1 MMKNDIDQLRR
12 IREQTLARIAE
23 ITAQPKP
30 SYRIEGQQVEWADYL
45 RRLQQTV
52 DWCDAKLAAAAP
64 FERRSRATT

>member
-1 MMKNDIDQLRR
+1 MEVTTDQLRL
-12 IREQTLARIAE
+12 IREQALARIAE

-30 SYRIEGQQVEWADYL
+30 SYRIEGQEVEWADYL

-64 FERRSRATT
+64 FERRSRATS